1 MFRGLL
7 SAFLKPYDPQLAGY
21 ALDAEEEVSR
31 GGDTDVSFFRLLYRL
46 DPQLKAFCWKDRRFS
61 GLAALGGFILNDA
74 RENGVSGGVHRGGA
88 LAAAHFRVRKADHRR
103 RAAV

>member
-74 RENGVSGGVHRGGA
+74 RENGVSGSSPGRCSRGGS
-88 LAAAHFRVRKADHRR
+88 FRST
-103 RAAV
+103 